1 MCKSVYV
8 VPRLAQ
14 KRGYCKTVVKSG
26 CLGPAQNPM
35 IPPTFH
41 VVDRPART
49 TPAPSW
55 LEWKGSGS
63 VLVID
68 DDEAVRLV
76 LLRTLMK
83 IGFSVSVAG
92 DGSEAV
98 ALFEADPTS
107 FRLALLDYKLPG
119 MLSRDV
125 FAHMRSKRPDLP
137 VILMSGYSRE
147 DAADKL
153 AGHDYADFLHKPFTV
168 DVLATKVRQA
178 LGA

>member
-1 MCKSVYV
+1 MF
-8 VPRLAQ
+8 PE
-14 KRGYCKTVVKSG
+14 
-26 CLGPAQNPM
+26 NP
-35 IPPTFH
+35 H
-41 VVDRPART
+41 VIDRPAKAAPL
-49 TPAPSW
+49 PAW

-63 VLVID
+63 VLVVD

-98 ALFEADPTS
+98 ALFEADPSS

-119 MLSRDV
+119 MHSKDV
-125 FAHMRSKRPDLP
+125 FAHLRSKRPDLP

-147 DAADKL
+147 DAVDKDKGL
-153 AGHDYADFLHKPFTV
+153 DYACFLHKPFTV
-168 DVLATKVRQA
+168 EVLATKVRHA
-178 LGA
+178 LGD

>member
-1 MCKSVYV
+1 
-8 VPRLAQ
+8 
-14 KRGYCKTVVKSG
+14 
-26 CLGPAQNPM
+26 M
-35 IPPTFH
+35 IPQTLH
-41 VVDRPART
+41 VIDRPAKAAPV
-49 TPAPSW
+49 PAW

-83 IGFSVSVAG
+83 IGFCVSIAA

-98 ALFEADPTS
+98 ALFEADPSS

-119 MLSRDV
+119 MHSRDV
-125 FAHMRSKRPDLP
+125 FAHLRSKRPDIP
-137 VILMSGYSRE
+137 VILMSGYCRE
-147 DAADKL
+147 DAADK
-153 AGHDYADFLHKPFTV
+153 ADGADYADFLHKPFTV
-168 DVLATKVRQA
+168 DVLASKVRHA

>member
-1 MCKSVYV
+1 
-8 VPRLAQ
+8 
-14 KRGYCKTVVKSG
+14 
-26 CLGPAQNPM
+26 M

-41 VVDRPART
+41 VIDRPAKAA
-49 TPAPSW
+49 PAPAW

-83 IGFSVSVAG
+83 IGFSVSVAA

-98 ALFEADPTS
+98 ALFAADPQS

-119 MLSRDV
+119 MQSQDV
-125 FAHMRSKRPDLP
+125 FAHLRSRRPDLP

-147 DAADKL
+147 DAADKS
-153 AGHDYADFLHKPFTV
+153 AGLDYADFLHKPFTV
-168 DVLATKVRQA
+168 DVLATKVRHA